1 MPQIESKLNPR
12 SEDFKTNAAAMQ
24 AVVDDPALLGRRYL
38 VRGLLRLAD
47 TGTRPRRQV
56 GARFT

>member
-24 AVVDDPALLGRRYL
+24 AVVDD
-38 VRGLLRLAD
+38 LRAKVA
-47 TGTRPRRQV
+47 QM
-56 GARFT
+56 A